1 MQKMNT
7 RMNTH
12 QISHQIFFFLAFL
25 ACLSVLVMTPYSAY
39 SERNKAKLRIGIG
52 PYYSTEQLRKDAHPL
67 VVYLS
72 KKLDRDV
79 QLTITTSYKA
89 LAQEVKRGNID
100 IGFFNSALYVQLKQ
114 EYPQL
119 KYLVTSLITQGGK
132 KTPEYFSWIIA
143 KKDSG
148 ITKVKHLRGKSFA
161 FTNTSS
167 SSGYIYPQAYFN
179 LHGLVPKKFFSQIVF
194 AGTHQKLTKMIAQ
207 GRVEAGASRDMN
219 LWNAEKKYGR
229 IFRRIKKIGPILN
242 PSFAANDQVD
252 DALCKQFI
260 FALEHIPSGV
270 MQKFVYT
277 GFRRIPETKFNAV
290 AKLLN
295 AMH

>member
-1 MQKMNT
+1 MQK
-7 RMNTH
+7 MNTH

-39 SERNKAKLRIGIG
+39 SAYKKNKAKLRIGIG

-72 KKLDRDV
+72 KKLDRDI

-100 IGFFNSALYVQLKQ
+100 IGFLNAILYVQLKQ

-119 KYLVTSLITQGGK
+119 KYLVTSLITQRGK

-143 KKDSG
+143 KKGSD

-161 FTNTSS
+161 FTNDS
-167 SSGYIYPQAYFN
+167 SSGYLYPKAYFK
-179 LHGLVPKKFFSQIVF
+179 LHGLVPEKFFSRIVF
-194 AGTHQKLTKMIAQ
+194 AGIHQKLTKMIAQ
-207 GRVEAGASRDMN
+207 GRVEAGASRDIN

-242 PSFAANDQVD
+242 PSFVANDQVD

-260 FALEHIPSGV
+260 LALEHIPSRV